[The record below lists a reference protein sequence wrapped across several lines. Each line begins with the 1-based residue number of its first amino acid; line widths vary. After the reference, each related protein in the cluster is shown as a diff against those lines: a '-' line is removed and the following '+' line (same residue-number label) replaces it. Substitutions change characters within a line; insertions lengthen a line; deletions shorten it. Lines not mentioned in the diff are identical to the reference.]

1 MYGSRQDNQPMSTE
15 IAVKKAIPIN
25 WSRIKK
31 EVPRRI
37 VASVSPQRVLLF
49 GSAARGKLSADSD
62 LDVLVIMRGAVHRR
76 QTAQK
81 IYRDLQGVDAPV
93 DVVVV
98 TEEDIANYGDKP
110 GTILRPALNEGQVL
124 YDAH

>member
-1 MYGSRQDNQPMSTE
+1 MTNE
-15 IAVKKAIPIN
+15 IIAKKTAPID
-25 WSRIKK
+25 WTSIKK
-31 EVPRRI
+31 EVTRRI

-49 GSAARGKLSADSD
+49 GSAVNGKLSADSD
-62 LDVLVIMRGAVHRR
+62 LDILVIMRGVVHRR

-81 IYRDLQGVDAPV
+81 IYRDLQGVGAPV

-98 TEEDIANYGDKP
+98 TEEDIADYGDKP
-110 GTILRPALNEGQVL
+110 GTILRPALSEGQVL